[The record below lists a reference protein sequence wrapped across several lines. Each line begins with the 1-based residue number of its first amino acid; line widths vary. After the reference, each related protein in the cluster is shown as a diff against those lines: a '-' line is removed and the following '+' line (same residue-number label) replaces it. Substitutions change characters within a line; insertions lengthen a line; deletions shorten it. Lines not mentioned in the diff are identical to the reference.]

1 MLSRIECLEPMD
13 FLRGGHGYEG
23 TSAFGLMFACIIFS
37 LYQTRNI
44 PFKKVENPTTGCFM
58 RMGRPCWQVQ
68 ASLCGPQ
75 APPVCNYPIRRL
87 SAEQAPKTPPT
98 LCHM

>member
-1 MLSRIECLEPMD
+1 MLARVKCLEPMD

-23 TSAFGLMFACIIFS
+23 TSAFGFMVVCII
-37 LYQTRNI
+37 LKLILEPDQKI
-44 PFKKVENPTTGCFM
+44 PPTKVENPTTGCFM

-87 SAEQAPKTPPT
+87 RAE
-98 LCHM
+98 